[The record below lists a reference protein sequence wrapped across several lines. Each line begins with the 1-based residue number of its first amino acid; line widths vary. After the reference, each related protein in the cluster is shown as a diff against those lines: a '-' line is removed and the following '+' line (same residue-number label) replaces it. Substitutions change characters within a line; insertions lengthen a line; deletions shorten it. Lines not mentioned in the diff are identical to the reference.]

1 MNNREVIEAITEAF
15 NNNNDEAIVSHMTDD
30 IEWHLLGSNVMTGKQ
45 TIADFF
51 KNNPQIKVIS
61 CTQDHFLVDGD
72 QASVSGE
79 IECQSTTG
87 QVFNMYYCDIYELED
102 GKVKKMVTYGINI

>member
-1 MNNREVIEAITEAF
+1 MNNRQVIEAITKAF
-15 NNNNDEAIVSHMTDD
+15 NDNDDEAIVSHMTDD
-30 IEWHLLGSNVMTGKQ
+30 VEWHLMGSNVMVGKQ

-51 KNNPQIKVIS
+51 KNNPQIKVIN

-79 IECQSTTG
+79 IECRSNNG
-87 QVFNMYYCDIYELED
+87 NIFKMYYCDIYELLN
-102 GKVKKMVTYGINI
+102 GKVKKMVTYGISK

>member
-1 MNNREVIEAITEAF
+1 MNNRQVIAAITEAF
-15 NNNNDEAIVSHMTDD
+15 NTNNDEAILTHMTDD
-30 IEWHLLGSNVMTGKQ
+30 VEWHMLGNNVMAGKQ

-51 KNNPQIKVIS
+51 KNNPQIKVIN

-79 IECQSTTG
+79 IECSNNEG
-87 QVFNMYYCDIYELED
+87 KPFKMYYCDIYELLN
-102 GKVKKMVTYGINI
+102 GKVKKMVTFGISK